1 MIYINKTTKTTLSK
15 GTIMKKNLTTFVLV
29 FLQLLILVVSTSFS
43 DSKPVTTQSVTIPV
57 KSDSVLTPITKI
69 KTFTK
74 NKTSKVTVTVKG
86 TIIKILS
93 DDNEGARHQRFII
106 KLSNAQTLMISHN
119 IDIAP
124 RVTGIAVN
132 KAIIIHGEYIW
143 NEQGGLIHWTH
154 HDPDGTHTNG
164 WIIFNGKKYQ

>member
-1 MIYINKTTKTTLSK
+1 
-15 GTIMKKNLTTFVLV
+15 MKKNLTTFVLV
-29 FLQLLILVVSTSFS
+29 FLQLLFLIVPTSFS
-43 DSKPVTTQSVTIPV
+43 DSKPVATQSVTIPV
-57 KSDSVLTPITKI
+57 KSDSVLTPVAKI

-93 DDNEGARHQRFII
+93 DDNEGARHQKFII
-106 KLSNAQTLMISHN
+106 KLSNSQTLMISHN
-119 IDIAP
+119 VDIAP
-124 RVTGIAVN
+124 RVMGITVN

-154 HDPDGTHTNG
+154 HDPDGTHANG
-164 WIIFNGKKYQ
+164 WIIFNNKKYQ